1 VRGAFESLSLKYC
14 SVLESLRGLTHRPLS
29 TIRVVGGGGLNTL
42 LCQMTADACGC
53 PVVSGPVEA
62 STFGNVMLQAVAT
75 GHVSNVRSGRTAISE
90 SVECATFTPH
100 RSDRWE
106 EAYAHFRAL
115 PCR

>member
-1 VRGAFESLSLKYC
+1 VRGAFESLSLKYR
-14 SVLESLRGLTHRPLS
+14 SVLESLESLTRRRLS

-62 STFGNVMLQAVAT
+62 STLGNVMLQAVAT
-75 GHVSNVRSGRTAISE
+75 GHLSNVRSGRTAIAQ
-90 SVECATFTPH
+90 SVQCTTFSPH
-100 RSDRWE
+100 RSDRWD

-115 PCR
+115 TRH